1 MNQSKIHPLKKNF
14 QKKKRICD
22 IDDAGV
28 KINEAFVIMK
38 SISEKKPAVNHEYSP
53 FATYIDTKLKIFS
66 PHEKAILE
74 NQIQNLI
81 FNAEMKHYST
91 RSVHTQPFFF
101 QNPQM
106 PSNYIPH
113 NILQNNH
120 TYQPIP
126 AQYSYQ
132 NMPFTNV
139 ENTSNQ
145 QLQSVFTPPEQNS
158 LCDTEALFTAYKYGL
173 IKNCFSL

>member
-1 MNQSKIHPLKKNF
+1 
-14 QKKKRICD
+14 
-22 IDDAGV
+22 
-28 KINEAFVIMK
+28 MK
-38 SISEKKPAVNHEYSP
+38 SISEKKPA
-53 FATYIDTKLKIFS
+53 
-66 PHEKAILE
+66 AILE

-91 RSVHTQPFFF
+91 HSVHTQPGHTKPFFF

-106 PSNYIPH
+106 PSNYLPH
-113 NILQNNH
+113 NSLQNNH
-120 TYQPIP
+120 TYQQIP

-145 QLQSVFTPPEQNS
+145 QLQSVFIPPEQNS
-158 LCDTEALFTAYKYGL
+158 LCDTEVFQPLPNT
-173 IKNCFSL
+173 SMD